1 MTDAA
6 AGPGLLDGLRV
17 LGALAFVVV
26 LAYLLARLARRS
38 GMVTGANRAL
48 RIVDRIAVARGSQL
62 LLVEADGRRLLIGVA
77 EKSVNLLTPLG
88 PAAAGET
95 AEAGGEDE
103 AEEADA
109 AGFAPAA
116 PPVPNTF
123 AARLAR
129 RLVAGGRR

>member
-1 MTDAA
+1 MTDAG

-48 RIVDRIAVARGSQL
+48 RIVDRIAVSRGSQL

-88 PAAAGET
+88 PSAAGDEAGDETDAAAPE
-95 AEAGGEDE
+95 
-103 AEEADA
+103 
-109 AGFAPAA
+109 PAA
-116 PPVPNTF
+116 PPIPTTF
-123 AARLAR
+123 AARLAQ